1 MGEEKKK
8 EEEEKKEKKEEEEEG
23 HISKLPAAARLACH
37 HGDMRG

>member
-1 MGEEKKK
+1 M
-8 EEEEKKEKKEEEEEG
+8 EEEKKEEKKKEEEEG